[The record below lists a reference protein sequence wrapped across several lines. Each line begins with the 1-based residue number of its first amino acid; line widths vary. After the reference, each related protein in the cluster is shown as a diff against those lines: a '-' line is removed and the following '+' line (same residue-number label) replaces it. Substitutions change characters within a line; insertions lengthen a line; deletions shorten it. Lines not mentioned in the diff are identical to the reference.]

1 MIISFKFLLRL
12 YDTYWGFVKKQK
24 TRAYC
29 VIVEFHD
36 HSTYVYKSVEL
47 KLWHL
52 PDFIKWQLNK
62 IWIIV
67 LNTKYYIIPKFY
79 FLQQSPDI
87 IYGISRKSQISKIRI
102 KLYHVKILMPESSS
116 GDLYWVE
123 NQYFMVNM
131 FWKRSKNEYS
141 QHNVSILWALKTI
154 SAKNHEPSP
163 WFCVQ
168 II

>member
-12 YDTYWGFVKKQK
+12 YDIYWGFVKKQK

-47 KLWHL
+47 KLWYL

-67 LNTKYYIIPKFY
+67 LNTKYYIIPNLY
-79 FLQQSPDI
+79 FLQQSTYI
-87 IYGISRKSQISKIRI
+87 IYGISCKSQISKIRI

-131 FWKRSKNEYS
+131 FFKKR
-141 QHNVSILWALKTI
+141 IFTT
-154 SAKNHEPSP
+154 
-163 WFCVQ
+163 
-168 II
+168 